1 MPALENQ
8 ISDLNFLSPL
18 GFRFALKRAPTLNFF
33 VTKAVVPYIAIGT
46 AIMPSTFKQIPFY
59 GDKIDYGT
67 LDITFKVDENMT
79 NYSEIYNWITR
90 LVRPE
95 DFTGFSTLKNAE
107 LATGNG
113 LFSDATLTI
122 LNSSMFPVK
131 EFVFIDM
138 YPVMLSELQF
148 SSTENDVN
156 YIDATVTFRCLL
168 FTLHTVQCIIY
179 LLVWQELY
187 YEA

>member
-18 GFRFALKRAPTLNFF
+18 GFRFALKRAPALNFF

-95 DFTGFSTLKNAE
+95 DFAGFSSLKNAE
-107 LATGNG
+107 IATGNG

-131 EFVFIDM
+131 EFVFVDM

-148 SSTENDVN
+148 NSTETDVN
-156 YIDATVTFRCLL
+156 YIDASVKFR
-168 FTLHTVQCIIY
+168 FQNFVMNTL
-179 LLVWQELY
+179 
-187 YEA
+187 